1 MRGVRTIKTRNYA
14 EHSPELS
21 VHIYGFSTEE
31 NRDKLAEEIKD
42 VIRKFRRTHEEKHL
56 ERKITLD

>member
-1 MRGVRTIKTRNYA
+1 MKNTKTIKTRNYA
-14 EHSPELS
+14 NHSPELS